1 MLIRQFSMI
10 QSRQQV
16 VSTSRTNLDQVCQR
30 AADMIKG
37 KQPEEDIDIHTI
49 FSIKIILLLKKSKN
63 YYLWNYGWFR
73 SDDMTPRI
81 M

>member
-1 MLIRQFSMI
+1 MI

-30 AADMIKG
+30 VADMIKG

-49 FSIKIILLLKKSKN
+49 FSIKII
-63 YYLWNYGWFR
+63 
-73 SDDMTPRI
+73 
-81 M
+81 